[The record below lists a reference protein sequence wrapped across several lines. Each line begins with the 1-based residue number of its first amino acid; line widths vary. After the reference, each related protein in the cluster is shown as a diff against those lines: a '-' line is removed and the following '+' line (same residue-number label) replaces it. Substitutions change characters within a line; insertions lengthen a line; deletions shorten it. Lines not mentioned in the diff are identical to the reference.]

1 MSSNSQLTNKDIYL
15 LESELTAVATNSQRE
30 NQSWFYNIIPIMNT
44 LLAVSAIGTVTQMFL
59 IYIL

>member
-15 LESELTAVATNSQRE
+15 LESELTAVATNSHRE
-30 NQSWFYNIIPIMNT
+30 NHSWFYNIIPIMNT
-44 LLAVSAIGTVTQMFL
+44 LLAVSAIGAVTQMFL